1 MGFSFRYILCPPLPS
16 LPPSTNIPLPGLSS
30 IQTSRPLIEK
40 HYTPTLKAW
49 VGDLGDGVHDG
60 GPNDPRIGMISV
72 DAKTA
77 TYAVVRKNLLAR
89 GIELAQ
95 GVVTG
100 QAASVNKL
108 REISES
114 EIGEWRRGEGLAK

>member
-1 MGFSFRYILCPPLPS
+1 
-16 LPPSTNIPLPGLSS
+16 
-30 IQTSRPLIEK
+30 
-40 HYTPTLKAW
+40 
-49 VGDLGDGVHDG
+49 
-60 GPNDPRIGMISV
+60 MISV

-114 EIGEWRRGEGLAK
+114 EFGEWRKGEGLAK